1 MINFQQG
8 KLFDLSEGSKFRP
21 FPYSE
26 GSVDRL
32 YWAFRISEGTVQNLA
47 QGGSEKYT
55 AKNVAVLYMALMS
68 WNVI

>member
-32 YWAFRISEGTVQNLA
+32 YWAFGRNSAKFGP
-47 QGGSEKYT
+47 EKYT
-55 AKNVAVLYMALMS
+55 AKNLAVLYMALMS